1 MSPLSVV
8 KVGGSLCADPGR
20 LAGLLAALA
29 EGVHGRCV
37 IVPGGGAFADAVRAA
52 QAREGFVDAVAHRL
66 ALDAMARMATS
77 FREIEPRL
85 VRCATLPSPLC
96 GGRESAGGVLE
107 NEALVWD
114 PTPLKAGRPDIPET
128 WDVTS
133 DSLALWL
140 ARETGAAR
148 CVLVKSADPPPGRSA
163 AELARLGLVD
173 AAFPAFAARFA
184 GCIELWGPAG
194 VATLPDRIAA

>member
-37 IVPGGGAFADAVRAA
+37 IVPGGGAFADAVRTA
-52 QAREGFVDAVAHRL
+52 QAREGFDDAVAHRL
-66 ALDAMARMATS
+66 ALDAMARMAAS

-85 VRCATLPSPLC
+85 VRCAALSLPRR

-114 PTPLKAGRPDIPET
+114 PTPLKAGHPDIPET

-140 ARETGAAR
+140 AAAVGAGR
-148 CVLVKSADPPPGRSA
+148 CVLVKSTDAPSGRSP

-173 AAFPAFAARFA
+173 AAFPAFAAAYA
-184 GCIELWGPAG
+184 GAIEVWGPDGA
-194 VATLPDRIAA
+194 VRLAHRIAA